1 MRKTTA
7 FIWCILAAASS
18 LADSYQVTIPDADAV
33 AIANHLN
40 HGGNTL
46 NELFPNVTDGSMLLK
61 WDCATGDFG
70 DTSFCSG
77 TGNWSPNLTL
87 VPGEGAVL
95 VNNDTLPVTI
105 TF

>member
-1 MRKTTA
+1 MRKTIA
-7 FIWCILAAASS
+7 FTCSILAAASS

-46 NELFPNVTDGSMLLK
+46 NELFPNVADGSMLLK

-70 DTSFCSG
+70 EVSFCSG
-77 TGNWSPNLTL
+77 TGHWSPNLTL
-87 VPGEGAVL
+87 V
-95 VNNDTLPVTI
+95 
-105 TF
+105 